1 VFKNAIEFYLIEL
14 DNVLSNGSVDKK
26 YLQICTYLYEEIIKC
41 SNFQSERFVTVLG
54 LLGSPLGYSMFR
66 KELLK

>member
-1 VFKNAIEFYLIEL
+1 MFKNAIEFYLIEL

-41 SNFQSERFVTVLG
+41 SNFHSPGLFHVLKG
-54 LLGSPLGYSMFR
+54 IIEIKYIIKLEIYM
-66 KELLK
+66 